1 MSNLFDP
8 ITLRGLTIKN
18 RVWVSPMCQYSAT
31 DGVVGDWH
39 MGRIG
44 AFASGEAG
52 LIMVEATGVVTE
64 GRISIA

>member
-18 RVWVSPMCQYSAT
+18 RVWVSPMCQYSAV

-39 MGRIG
+39 TAHLG
-44 AFASGEAG
+44 AFATGEAG
-52 LIMVEATGVVTE
+52 LVMAEASGVVPE
-64 GRISIA
+64 GRI